1 MYNHNYS
8 HSNSQGN
15 ERQPIQDTTNDQ
27 YTDEWPLRTNYDY
40 LSYPGNGNQ
49 QYPDAVCFSPLYST
63 SDIPTERYNKVHA
76 PQAIPISPS
85 ATSASDMYT
94 QQMNTQM
101 LHPTWQQ
108 YNTSYAV
115 APGYTYQHPTQH
127 FQYTDINSAAA
138 MAPSPI
144 LYDMNAAMQNYEQSY
159 APVSSTHRTR
169 PVLPLPVATNPAS
182 PVLRSPRSPRSYPP
196 SPQAH
201 TPSPM
206 GSPSSASMQMY
217 SGYPYSPMAPAPPPM
232 PASPPSPPPHIP
244 HILPHPQ
251 PAMQRWRVPQT
262 LEAGHSNSKVEFR
275 VNGVL
280 GIRVQDAIRNFV
292 EIDAGEDRVLA
303 RIGAR
308 TIRLALHWPGCQ
320 PVGSYV
326 TVKDDGQPVTRKQF
340 ANRVSV
346 AIARMLTK
354 VAKTQ
359 HANARFLLGTN
370 GINTNNLWLQYVI
383 PASQNMWIAELET
396 EVNANNT

>member
-1 MYNHNYS
+1 MYGHSYS
-8 HSNSQGN
+8 YSNSQGN
-15 ERQPIQDTTNDQ
+15 GRQPAQDPTANNSQYLDEWLQTSYDYDYPPYSGNGSPQ
-27 YTDEWPLRTNYDY
+27 YTDT
-40 LSYPGNGNQ
+40 
-49 QYPDAVCFSPLYST
+49 AH
-63 SDIPTERYNKVHA
+63 IP
-76 PQAIPISPS
+76 QSIPV
-85 ATSASDMYT
+85 SASNMYP
-94 QQMNTQM
+94 QQPNAQM
-101 LHPTWQQ
+101 LQPTWQQ
-108 YNTSYAV
+108 FDTPYAQVSQEYN
-115 APGYTYQHPTQH
+115 YQHQALRYP
-127 FQYTDINSAAA
+127 YTADVNPAT
-138 MAPSPI
+138 MAPPPMLYDTRLPQQNYEQPYSNVRTRPLTVVTLPPSPI
-144 LYDMNAAMQNYEQSY
+144 L
-159 APVSSTHRTR
+159 H
-169 PVLPLPVATNPAS
+169 
-182 PVLRSPRSPRSYPP
+182 SPRSPRSHPP

-206 GSPSSASMQMY
+206 GSPSAMNTKVY
-217 SGYPYSPMAPAPPPM
+217 PGYTYSPLPPAPPQVA
-232 PASPPSPPPHIP
+232 ASPPSPPPHVP

-251 PAMQRWRVPQT
+251 PVTQRWRIPQT